1 MKLKLLFTGLVFS
14 AFAANAQVAT
24 LNENFNNF
32 NTGNT
37 TFPQNSWSAVLPPM
51 NTPPSPPP
59 PMMIVYA
66 EASDATNKYVSSY
79 SGGNK
84 DTPQYLVSPQIVAP
98 AGDKTLSFKAR
109 RSSQNVAAVIVQVG
123 LASSPTDM
131 TTFVAVGAPV
141 TLSENTYQ
149 TITRVIPNSSSSYI
163 VFKTVNAVALTPH
176 TATDFDDI
184 VYEATPVGT
193 INENFNAFVP
203 GAPTTSLPQNGW
215 DKVKAN
221 ADINVYIAANNGS
234 NTAQFYAA
242 NSPGTP
248 SYLVA
253 PKIVAPNGTKK
264 LRFTVGASSTSGGVS
279 TIEAGMV
286 SNLTDMTTFT
296 SLGAPATIAVGSSP
310 QTFTL
315 DVPTSTK
322 QYIVWKF
329 TGAAAHSAAYVDD
342 VTYDVLT
349 SLGTSDVKNNTNA
362 FKFVINANNEIQF
375 VGKSNVK
382 SVKVYSVSGNL
393 VAQGAVN
400 NNRFDVSS
408 LATGVY
414 IFTSEDNKKTVSHSK
429 FIKK

>member
-1 MKLKLLFTGLVFS
+1 MLS
-14 AFAANAQVAT
+14 AVAANAQLAT
-24 LNENFNNF
+24 INENFNGF
-32 NTGNT
+32 TSGNA
-37 TFPQNSWSAVLPPM
+37 TFPQNNWSAIIATNPQPYPPA
-51 NTPPSPPP
+51 PL
-59 PMMIVYA
+59 MIVTTDANKVVQSYA
-66 EASDATNKYVSSY
+66 GNNGTAPSY
-79 SGGNK
+79 LI
-84 DTPQYLVSPQIVAP
+84 TPQIVAP
-98 AGDKTLSFKAR
+98 AGDKTLSFTAGL
-109 RSSQNVAAVIVQVG
+109 VAPSPGAPSPGTSTIQIG
-123 LASSPTDM
+123 LASNPADM
-131 TTFVAVGAPV
+131 TTFTAVGNPF
-141 TLSENTYQ
+141 S
-149 TITRVIPNSSSSYI
+149 ITATSNQSYSVNITASASSYI
-163 VFKTVNAVALTPH
+163 VFKITPTAAH
-176 TATDFDDI
+176 TATLIDDV
-184 VYEATPVGT
+184 VYEAPAVGT

-242 NSPGTP
+242 NSPNTP

-264 LRFTVGASSTSGGVS
+264 LQFTVGTSSNSTGSS

-286 SNLTDMTTFT
+286 SNLADMTTFT
-296 SLGAPATIAVGSSP
+296 SLGTPATITVGSSP

-329 TGAAAHSAAYVDD
+329 TGAAAHSAAYVDN
-342 VTYDVLT
+342 VVYDVLT
-349 SLGTSDVKNNTNA
+349 NLGTADVKANTNA

-382 SVKVYSVSGNL
+382 SVKVYSTSGNL

-408 LATGVY
+408 LTTGVY
-414 IFTSEDNKKTVSHSK
+414 IFTSEDDNKTVSHSK

>member
-14 AFAANAQVAT
+14 AFAAHAQVAT

-37 TFPQNSWSAVLPPM
+37 TFPQGGWSTVLPPM

-66 EASDATNKYVSSY
+66 EASDATNKYISSY

-98 AGDKTLSFKAR
+98 TGDKTLSFKAR
-109 RSSQNVAAVIVQVG
+109 RSSQNVAPVIVQVG

-149 TITRVIPNSSSSYI
+149 TITRVIPSSSSTYI
-163 VFKTVNAVALTPH
+163 VFKTVNEVALTPH
-176 TATDFDDI
+176 TATDFDDV
-184 VYEATPVGT
+184 VYETPAVGT
-193 INENFNAFVP
+193 INENFNSFV
-203 GAPTTSLPQNGW
+203 AATSTGLPQNGW
-215 DKVKAN
+215 NKVTAN
-221 ADINVYIAANNGS
+221 SAINVYIAPNNGS
-234 NTAQFYAA
+234 NTAQFYA
-242 NSPGTP
+242 SGSIGTP

-264 LRFTVGASSTSGGVS
+264 LRFTTGISAASNGSSTL
-279 TIEAGMV
+279 EAGMV
-286 SNLTDMTTFT
+286 TSLTDMASFT
-296 SLGAPATIAVGSSP
+296 SLGTPITIALGSTP
-310 QTFTL
+310 QTITL

-329 TGAAAHSAAYVDD
+329 TGAAAHSAVYVDD
-342 VTYDVLT
+342 VTYDVLA
-349 SLGTSDVKNNTNA
+349 SLGISDVKNNTNT
-362 FKFVINANNEIQF
+362 FKFVINADNEIQF
-375 VGKSNVK
+375 VGKSNIK
-382 SVKVYSVSGNL
+382 SVKVYSASGNL
-393 VAQGAVN
+393 VAQGAAN

-414 IFTSEDNKKTVSHSK
+414 VFTSEDDNKTVSHSK

>member
-24 LNENFNNF
+24 LNENFNSF

-37 TFPQNSWSAVLPPM
+37 TFPQGGWSAVLPPM

-66 EASDATNKYVSSY
+66 EANDASNRYVSSY

-98 AGDKTLSFKAR
+98 TGDKTLSFKAR

-149 TITRVIPNSSSSYI
+149 TITRVIPSSSSSYI
-163 VFKTVNAVALTPH
+163 VFKTVNEVALTQH

-184 VYEATPVGT
+184 VYDTTPVGT
-193 INENFNAFVP
+193 INENFNSFV
-203 GAPTTSLPQNGW
+203 AATTTGLPQNGW
-215 DKVKAN
+215 NKVIAN
-221 ADINVYIAANNGS
+221 SAINVYVAPNNGS

-242 NSPGTP
+242 NSPGTA

-253 PKIVAPNGTKK
+253 PKIIAPNGTKK
-264 LRFTVGASSTSGGVS
+264 LQFTVGASSNSGGSS

-286 SNLTDMTTFT
+286 SNLIDMTTFT
-296 SLGAPATIAVGSSP
+296 SLGTPTTIAVGSSP

-342 VTYDVLT
+342 VTYDVLA
-349 SLGTSDVKNNTNA
+349 SLGTSDVKTNTNV

-375 VGKSNVK
+375 VGKSNVR
-382 SVKVYSVSGNL
+382 SVKVYSASGNL
-393 VAQGAVN
+393 VAQGAAN
-400 NNRFDVSS
+400 NNRFDVSF

-414 IFTSEDNKKTVSHSK
+414 VFTSEDDSKTVSHSK